1 MASKHDPIA
10 LEWAPNPWVADLWV
24 GMLKNAGIPAF
35 TEGTNL
41 VDENAFAQKL
51 LGALG
56 QTVYVRRE
64 DLEPARAVLADAR
77 DNALRTLPNSERRVD
92 PTTDATDEAGA
103 NSGS

>member
-24 GMLKNAGIPAF
+24 DMLKNAGIPAF

-64 DLEPARAVLADAR
+64 DLESARAVLADAR
-77 DNALRTLPNSERRVD
+77 DNARRASSDAAGQVD
-92 PTTDATDEAGA
+92 PEKADAGDAEANAGP
-103 NSGS
+103 